1 MRDWKEIQELEAQ
14 IGRDEQRYL
23 EIERLEDELM
33 QNIPQQ
39 GFQAASTEGRYRDE
53 KAALAAS
60 IRENKELLAGVMSR
74 PD

>member
-1 MRDWKEIQELEAQ
+1 
-14 IGRDEQRYL
+14 
-23 EIERLEDELM
+23 M